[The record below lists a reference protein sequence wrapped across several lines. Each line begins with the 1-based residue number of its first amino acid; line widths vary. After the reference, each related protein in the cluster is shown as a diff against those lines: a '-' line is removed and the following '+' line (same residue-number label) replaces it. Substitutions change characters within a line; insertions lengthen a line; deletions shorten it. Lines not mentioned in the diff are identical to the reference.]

1 MDLDGKIKEPLLR
14 LTQLWRAY
22 DGTSI
27 SGRYPFNFAY
37 IIFGQGPLQAP
48 HVFNFFSPFYSP
60 PGEIRNSGL
69 VAPELEIATEY
80 LNTYV
85 TNYMLGQTFGLNS
98 TNENLNPDDVYI
110 NFEAEMAIAAEID
123 LLIDTVA
130 GKLLGGQISDTLRNE
145 IAGMLALVPETDTVI
160 RVAETIYFVVTS
172 PEYAY
177 QR

>member
-1 MDLDGKIKEPLLR
+1 
-14 LTQLWRAY
+14 
-22 DGTSI
+22 
-27 SGRYPFNFAY
+27 
-37 IIFGQGPLQAP
+37 
-48 HVFNFFSPFYSP
+48 
-60 PGEIRNSGL
+60 
-69 VAPELEIATEY
+69 
-80 LNTYV
+80 
-85 TNYMLGQTFGLNS
+85 MLGQTFGLNS

-110 NFEAEMAIAAEID
+110 NFEAEMVIAADID

-145 IAGMLALVPETDTVI
+145 IAGMLAVVPETDTVI